1 VSARLGRRGL
11 ARLHDRLRERDIAV
25 IESVAKHRF
34 LTGKQLGRL
43 HFNDHSTPAT
53 GARVCRDVLARLT
66 KQRLLT
72 RLQRRV
78 GGIRAGS
85 ASYVYA
91 LGPVG
96 RRLIDEGSARHVSE
110 PSRTFLEHTLAL
122 ADAHLA
128 MIEAASEG
136 GFELIEVEIEP
147 AAWRRYPNAAG
158 ARETLRPDLYVVSAH
173 DEFEYCWFLE
183 IDRGT
188 EHKPTLLRKCRQF
201 ATYWRT
207 GIEQQ
212 RSGTFPLIV
221 WVAPDEAREQEIEAA
236 IRSARSLKQDLFRVT
251 TSDRLV
257 ELIAG
262 GVG

>member
-1 VSARLGRRGL
+1 MSARLGRRGL
-11 ARLHDRLRERDIAV
+11 TRLHGHLSERDIAA

-34 LTGKQLGRL
+34 LTGKQLERL
-43 HFNDHSTPAT
+43 HFHDHSTEAT

-72 RLQRRV
+72 RLRRRV

-96 RRLIDEGSARHVSE
+96 RRLVGEATARHVSE
-110 PSRTFLEHTLAL
+110 PSSTFLEHTLAI

-128 MIEAASEG
+128 MIEGASDG

-147 AAWRRYPNAAG
+147 AAWRRYPNVAG
-158 ARETLRPDLYVVSAH
+158 ARQTLRPDLYVVSAR

-188 EHKPTLLRKCRQF
+188 EHKPALVRKCRQYE
-201 ATYWRT
+201 AYWRT
-207 GIEQQ
+207 GIERQ
-212 RSGTFPLIV
+212 RSGTFPLVV
-221 WVAPDEAREQEIEAA
+221 WVTDDELRAQEIEAA
-236 IRSARSLKQDLFRVT
+236 IRSARSLKHDLFQVT
-251 TSDRLV
+251 TSDRLAA
-257 ELIAG
+257 LMAG
-262 GVG
+262 GVQ